1 MLSQTNF
8 WLNRPNSESGGRS
21 LYHIFQ
27 SFVSAF
33 NIMGVTQRPDSAARL
48 SGPTQRSDSA
58 AWLSSP
64 TQRPDS
70 AAWQLTGKDHSC
82 ADRESNPGQ
91 MLGRHLCY
99 HYTIGAVEGQG
110 LNLVP
115 HASTVNRTRGLKI
128 FSLALSQLS
137 YRSWSNC
144 THSTTYNVIQIGN
157 NHLISPK
164 RKKTWNFFMGFCTL
178 FWYSQF

>member
-1 MLSQTNF
+1 MSQPLTQQSCWVRPISDSTDQILSQGGVVCIIYSNHLF
-8 WLNRPNSESGGRS
+8 RRLISWVWLSGP
-21 LYHIFQ
+21 
-27 SFVSAF
+27 
-33 NIMGVTQRPDSAARL
+33 TQRPDSAARL
-48 SGPTQRSDSA
+48 NG
-58 AWLSSP
+58 P

-70 AAWQLTGKDHSC
+70 AARFSGPTQRPDSEAWQLTGKDHSC

-144 THSTTYNVIQIGN
+144 TH
-157 NHLISPK
+157 
-164 RKKTWNFFMGFCTL
+164 
-178 FWYSQF
+178 

>member
-1 MLSQTNF
+1 MSQPVTQQSCWVRPISDSTDQILSQ
-8 WLNRPNSESGGRS
+8 GGVVCIIYSNHLFRRLIS
-21 LYHIFQ
+21 W
-27 SFVSAF
+27 VW
-33 NIMGVTQRPDSAARL
+33 L
-48 SGPTQRSDSA
+48 SGPTQRS
-58 AWLSSP
+58 
-64 TQRPDS
+64 DS

-110 LNLVP
+110 LNLGP

-137 YRSWSNC
+137 YRSWSNY